1 MPTVRRHR
9 PVVLAASSHEAGVW
23 ADSQGLRRTD
33 LLVVSPYSSPDVFHG
48 MISTGT
54 LVRVVELPGW
64 QAAAARRPAMLRRRH
79 SVEQGIAQLLASS
92 PGSTRERVQ

>member
-23 ADSQGLRRTD
+23 ADSQGLRR
-33 LLVVSPYSSPDVFHG
+33 
-48 MISTGT
+48 